1 MSALDPSIA
10 EQLAQDLP
18 LEDFRRIVET
28 FEDDLGRLAG
38 EFERAGLAGNLDAY
52 RRAAHGLAGAAA
64 AVGAVML
71 ERTARVAM
79 DPRSGMT
86 PAQMVPLIRAQ
97 AAAALEELAV
107 LAMRAGDDS
116 PGA

>member
-18 LEDFRRIVET
+18 AADFRRIVET

-38 EFERAGLAGNLDAY
+38 ELEHAGLSGNLDAY
-52 RRAAHGLAGAAA
+52 RRAAHSLAGAAA
-64 AVGAVML
+64 AVGAVLL

-79 DPRSGMT
+79 DPRSSL
-86 PAQMVPLIRAQ
+86 PPVQLVPIIRAQ
-97 AAAALEELAV
+97 AKVAIEELAE
-107 LAMRAGDDS
+107 LAARAGE
-116 PGA
+116 A